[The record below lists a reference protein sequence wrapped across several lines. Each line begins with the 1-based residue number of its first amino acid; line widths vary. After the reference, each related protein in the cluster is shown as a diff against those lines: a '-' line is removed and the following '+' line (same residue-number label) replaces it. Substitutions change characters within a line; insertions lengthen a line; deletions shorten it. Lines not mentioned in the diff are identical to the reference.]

1 MEGLFMKL
9 YVANVGVNKSDAD
22 KRGIKSPIFYD
33 GTFEFI
39 PIKGSKADS
48 KYTHHKYDNL
58 PCFNSPKLSLAHYVG
73 PKHADYAV
81 HNDPEF
87 VTFTYGDINTA
98 RGSNLRNIQKDDV
111 LLFLARLF
119 DYGEGAGFS
128 QTSRFYFVGYLTI
141 DYALEFTGG
150 VRNTKLSVPDDVK
163 GNAHYVGYSHGK
175 KGPFRVLKGIPKT
188 SFRFKKALKVT
199 PEVAALV
206 FNGKYNPKDDSFI
219 SNKDGHSVLNKN
231 GKITR
236 FGLFHSKTRTVQAYL
251 DSNEPTEKSSL
262 LGLLNLIERECL

>member
-1 MEGLFMKL
+1 MKL

-119 DYGEGAGFS
+119 DYSEGAGFS

-163 GNAHYVGYSHGK
+163 GNAHYVRR
-175 KGPFRVLKGIPKT
+175 PFASRRLLRSRQRLLLSSSMAST
-188 SFRFKKALKVT
+188 T
-199 PEVAALV
+199 PNTILLSPIRMA
-206 FNGKYNPKDDSFI
+206 
-219 SNKDGHSVLNKN
+219 
-231 GKITR
+231 TR
-236 FGLFHSKTRTVQAYL
+236 S
-251 DSNEPTEKSSL
+251 
-262 LGLLNLIERECL
+262 